1 MACGGVIYR
10 CARDVRGLSCLRA
23 FASNEGDIVKRA
35 TLLAVA
41 ICCCALAGC
50 FEWTE
55 DPHGNLQSVG
65 VPGVPIWKSSKPPT
79 PLTPT
84 EAGFSPEEA
93 SKVSGPILVEP
104 PSSSVKVYRYKYYQ
118 TGNNNCQEDLKRMLA
133 DRAASNETGL
143 DPYCTDNASS
153 APLTVPPT
161 SSSPMPPAVK
171 GGAFVF

>member
-1 MACGGVIYR
+1 M
-10 CARDVRGLSCLRA
+10 
-23 FASNEGDIVKRA
+23 KRA
-35 TLLAVA
+35 ILVLAA

-65 VPGVPIWKSSKPPT
+65 LPGLPVWKSKTPPA

-84 EAGFSPEEA
+84 EAGFTPEEA
-93 SKVSGPILVEP
+93 SKVGGPVLVEP
-104 PSSSVKVYRYKYYQ
+104 PTSSVKVYRYKYYQ
-118 TGNNNCQEDLKRMLA
+118 IGKNTCQEDLKQMLA
-133 DRAASNETGL
+133 DRAASSETG
-143 DPYCTDNASS
+143 PEPFCTQTTSS
-153 APLTVPPT
+153 TPLSFPPSSS

>member
-1 MACGGVIYR
+1 MFGGLWSR
-10 CARDVRGLSCLRA
+10 SLFER
-23 FASNEGDIVKRA
+23 EGDIVKRA

-65 VPGVPIWKSSKPPT
+65 VPGVPIWKSKTPPA

-93 SKVSGPILVEP
+93 SKMSGSVLVEP

-133 DRAASNETGL
+133 DRSASNETGPE
-143 DPYCTDNASS
+143 PYCTDNASS
-153 APLTVPPT
+153 TPLTVPPT

>member
-1 MACGGVIYR
+1 MAGDCVIYR
-10 CARDVRGLSCLRA
+10 CAREVRGFSTREDW
-23 FASNEGDIVKRA
+23 FERKGDMVKRA
-35 TLLAVA
+35 TLLLVA
-41 ICCCALAGC
+41 ICCCALASC

-65 VPGVPIWKSSKPPT
+65 VPGVPIWKSSKPPA

-93 SKVSGPILVEP
+93 SKVSGSVLVEP

-133 DRAASNETGL
+133 ERAASNETGTE
-143 DPYCTDNASS
+143 PYCTDNASS
-153 APLTVPPT
+153 TPVTVPPT
-161 SSSPMPPAVK
+161 SSSPMPPAAK

>member
-1 MACGGVIYR
+1 MLGGLWSR
-10 CARDVRGLSCLRA
+10 SLFER
-23 FASNEGDIVKRA
+23 EGDIVKRA

-41 ICCCALAGC
+41 VCCCVLAGC

-65 VPGVPIWKSSKPPT
+65 VPGVPIWKSKTPPA

-93 SKVSGPILVEP
+93 SKMSGSVLVEP

-118 TGNNNCQEDLKRMLA
+118 TGHNNCQEDLKRMLA
-133 DRAASNETGL
+133 DRGASNETGPE
-143 DPYCTDNASS
+143 PYCTDNASS
-153 APLTVPPT
+153 TPLTVPPT

>member
-1 MACGGVIYR
+1 MAGDCVIYR
-10 CARDVRGLSCLRA
+10 CARDVWGALVLA
-23 FASNEGDIVKRA
+23 QIGSNEGEIVKWA
-35 TLLAVA
+35 MLLAVA
-41 ICCCALAGC
+41 IGCCVLAGC

-65 VPGVPIWKSSKPPT
+65 VPGVPLWKSKTPPA
-79 PLTPT
+79 PLTPS

-93 SKVSGPILVEP
+93 SKVSGSVLVEP

-118 TGNNNCQEDLKRMLA
+118 TGHNNCQEDLKRMLA

-143 DPYCTDNASS
+143 EPYCTDNAS
-153 APLTVPPT
+153 ATPLTVPPT
-161 SSSPMPPAVK
+161 SSSPMPPAIK

>member
-1 MACGGVIYR
+1 MK
-10 CARDVRGLSCLRA
+10 L
-23 FASNEGDIVKRA
+23 A
-35 TLLAVA
+35 TLLVVA

-65 VPGVPIWKSSKPPT
+65 VPGVPIWKSSKPPA
-79 PLTPT
+79 PLTPS

-93 SKVSGPILVEP
+93 SKVSGSVLVEP

-118 TGNNNCQEDLKRMLA
+118 TGHNNCQEDLKRMLA
-133 DRAASNETGL
+133 DRAASSESG
-143 DPYCTDNASS
+143 PEPFCTDSASS
-153 APLTVPPT
+153 TPLTMPPT